1 MPHDFARP
9 LLPLLAIGLY
19 LAMRAPSA
27 PVQARRQACLSEA
40 LIQALVKQGWIGD
53 SREVLWVDSPDSGG
67 WTLGHRPRVIL
78 RAHRT
83 GEPSDVLLVRAR
95 VSPEGRLLAITRV
108 DNLSDTAAVDEAQIR
123 ISGNKV
129 AWTVSVGD
137 ETTAIHTVDL
147 NGVKLPQS
155 EELNWLARTQ
165 LHLTW
170 LQDWGQ
176 LSGIARREFRI
187 NPPAKRVNI
196 AFDGDI
202 VLARIDEVPIQL
214 NSNTSSTSGERV
226 VQVPE
231 SIGHPGSFITW
242 AVDRVRALPWFGSD
256 RMQLAKTLAF
266 DAADRFERLRGRM
279 TSDNGLSSLND
290 ELGAALEGAVNN
302 QTDPE
307 SGWPPSSM
315 TPVLKEIL
323 PHEGQWIELN
333 RDPFVLTRE
342 GTPAPFLF
350 SFIRTDRERPYTKVF
365 IVLWDPR
372 HIELHTMSGTRE
384 PKTAT
389 GETGPGQ
396 VPRDDGV
403 ISRFVGAFNGGF
415 QATHGEFG
423 MMAEKVVYLPPKPY
437 AATVARLA
445 DGSTG
450 FGTWPNDDNIPE
462 SITSFRQNLTPLVMD
477 DLVNPYHRT
486 WWGGVPP
493 GWEDATR
500 TVRTGL
506 CLTREGFVGYLYG
519 SGIDSTHLA
528 TAMQAARC
536 QYGLQL
542 DMNPGHTGFEFY
554 RVGRKGTLPELG
566 RKLDSQSEAKG
577 DIQGA
582 NGWEFMGRRMIRFM
596 NLMHFPRYVRT
607 ESRDFFYLT
616 ERPLLPLPALKV
628 PIEPREP
635 AEGIWQT
642 KTLSQQG
649 WPPAIATTRYRPDP
663 TRPNLHATLVAI
675 DCKWLQLAKR
685 TDNKL
690 PTIFSIE
697 PNELGA
703 NSTGLW
709 FTDGAM
715 KLQAQSPSSDARRL
729 ASGTE
734 DPSRIGRA
742 GGAVGQLNG
751 QIWVY
756 VELSGSSDRARDAA
770 TYERILNEV
779 GAHDR
784 LYFGQPISVRLDS
797 RVPAS
802 PAATGFVR
810 QQGPHGMRVFED
822 TPIVSP
828 KVWMPLQDKRL
839 RYTKQPK
846 AARPLADGSALPEA
860 TPRSESKIPDP
871 PAPDPV
877 TEKEP

>member
-1 MPHDFARP
+1 
-9 LLPLLAIGLY
+9 
-19 LAMRAPSA
+19 
-27 PVQARRQACLSEA
+27 
-40 LIQALVKQGWIGD
+40 
-53 SREVLWVDSPDSGG
+53 
-67 WTLGHRPRVIL
+67 
-78 RAHRT
+78 
-83 GEPSDVLLVRAR
+83 
-95 VSPEGRLLAITRV
+95 
-108 DNLSDTAAVDEAQIR
+108 LSDTAAVDEAQIST
-123 ISGNKV
+123 SGDKV

-137 ETTAIHTVDL
+137 EITAIHTVDL
-147 NGVKLPQS
+147 QGVKLAQT
-155 EELNWLARTQ
+155 EDFNWLARLQ

-176 LSGIARREFRI
+176 FAGIARREFRI
-187 NPPAKRVNI
+187 NPPAKCVSL
-196 AFDGDI
+196 AFDGDT
-202 VLARIDEVPIQL
+202 VLARIDETPVKL
-214 NSNTSSTSGERV
+214 DSSIASPPAGRV

-231 SIGHPGSFITW
+231 SIGHPGNLVTW
-242 AVDRVRALPWFGSD
+242 AVDRARSLSWFGSD

-266 DAADRFERLRGRM
+266 DAADRFERLRGRV
-279 TSDNGLSSLND
+279 TRDNGLSSLNE
-290 ELGAALEGAVNN
+290 ELGSVLEGAISKP
-302 QTDPE
+302 TDPD
-307 SGWPPSSM
+307 SGWPPLGM
-315 TPVLKEIL
+315 TPVLKDAL

-333 RDPFVLTRE
+333 RDPFVFARD
-342 GTPAPFLF
+342 GIPAPFIF

-389 GETGPGQ
+389 GETGSGQ
-396 VPRDDGV
+396 VPRDDAV
-403 ISRFVGAFNGGF
+403 ISGFVGAFNGGF

-423 MMAEKVVYLPPKPY
+423 MMADQVVYLPPKPF

-445 DGSTG
+445 DGSTA
-450 FGTWPNDDNIPE
+450 FGTWPNDDTIPA
-462 SITSFRQNLTPLVMD
+462 SITSFRQNLTPLIMD
-477 DLVNPYHRT
+477 NLVNPYHRT

-554 RVGRKGTLPELG
+554 RVGRKGSLPELG
-566 RKLDSQSEAKG
+566 RKLDPQWEAKA

-582 NGWEFMGRRMIRFM
+582 NGWEFMSRRMIRFM

-616 ERPLLPLPALKV
+616 QRPLLPLPPLKV
-628 PIEPREP
+628 SIEPPEP
-635 AEGIWQT
+635 GEGIWQT
-642 KTLSQQG
+642 KSLSQQG

-663 TRPNLHATLVAI
+663 SRPSVHATLIAI
-675 DCKWLQLAKR
+675 DCKWVQLAKR
-685 TDNKL
+685 TETKL
-690 PTIFSIE
+690 PTLFSVE
-697 PNELGA
+697 PNEPSA
-703 NSTGLW
+703 NSMALW
-709 FTDGAM
+709 FSEGAL
-715 KLQAQSPSSDARRL
+715 KLQTDSPSNEARRL

-734 DPSRIGRA
+734 DPKKLTRA

-756 VELSGSSDRARDAA
+756 VELSGSTDRARDVT
-770 TYERILNEV
+770 TYERVLNEV
-779 GAHDR
+779 GAHER
-784 LYFGQPISVRLDS
+784 LYFGQPISIKFDG
-797 RVPAS
+797 RVPTSATS
-802 PAATGFVR
+802 TGFVR

-828 KVWMPLQDKRL
+828 KVWMPLQEKRL

-846 AARPLADGSALPEA
+846 AARPLADGSEMTQA
-860 TPRSESKIPDP
+860 TPGSEAKISDP
-871 PAPDPV
+871 PVLDPA
-877 TEKEP
+877 TEKVP

>member
-1 MPHDFARP
+1 M
-9 LLPLLAIGLY
+9 
-19 LAMRAPSA
+19 
-27 PVQARRQACLSEA
+27 
-40 LIQALVKQGWIGD
+40 
-53 SREVLWVDSPDSGG
+53 
-67 WTLGHRPRVIL
+67 
-78 RAHRT
+78 
-83 GEPSDVLLVRAR
+83 
-95 VSPEGRLLAITRV
+95 
-108 DNLSDTAAVDEAQIR
+108 SDTAAVDEAQVR
-123 ISGNKV
+123 ISGDRV

-137 ETTAIHTVDL
+137 DVTAIHTVDL
-147 NGVKLPQS
+147 KGIDLTQT

-176 LSGIARREFRI
+176 FSGVARQEFRI
-187 NPPAKRVNI
+187 KPPAKHVYI
-196 AFDGDI
+196 AFDGG
-202 VLARIDEVPIQL
+202 VACARIDEMQFKL
-214 NSNTSSTSGERV
+214 DSNVSSSNGGRV

-231 SIGHPGSFITW
+231 SIGHPGSLITW
-242 AVDRVRALPWFGSD
+242 AVDRTRALPWFGND

-266 DAADRFERLRGRM
+266 DAADRFERLRGRV
-279 TSDNGLSSLND
+279 THDNGLSSLNE
-290 ELGAALEGAVNN
+290 ELGSVLEGAVNN
-302 QTDPE
+302 RTDPE

-315 TPVLKEIL
+315 TPVLKDVL

-333 RDPFVLTRE
+333 RDPFIFTRE
-342 GTPAPFLF
+342 GIPVPFLF
-350 SFIRTDRERPYTKVF
+350 SFIRTDRERPYSKVF

-372 HIELHTMSGTRE
+372 HVELHTMSGTRE

-396 VPRDDGV
+396 VPRDDAV
-403 ISRFVGAFNGGF
+403 ISGFVGAFNGGF

-423 MMAEKVVYLPPKPY
+423 MMADQVVYLPPKPY
-437 AATVARLA
+437 AATVARLE
-445 DGSTG
+445 DGATA
-450 FGTWPNDDNIPE
+450 FGTWPNDDSIPE

-519 SGIDSTHLA
+519 SGIDSIHLA

-554 RVGRKGTLPELG
+554 RVGRKGNLPDLG
-566 RKLDSQSEAKG
+566 RKLDSQWEARG

-582 NGWEFMGRRMIRFM
+582 NGWEYMSRRMIRFM

-628 PIEPREP
+628 PTEPHE
-635 AEGIWQT
+635 AGEGIWQT
-642 KTLSQQG
+642 KNLSQQG

-663 TRPNLHATLVAI
+663 ARPNVHATLVAM
-675 DCKWLQLAKR
+675 DYKWLQLAKR
-685 TDNKL
+685 TETKS
-690 PTIFSIE
+690 PAIFSIE
-697 PNELGA
+697 PNESGA

-709 FTDGAM
+709 FAKGMM
-715 KLQAQSPSSDARRL
+715 KLEAESPGNDARRL

-734 DPSRIGRA
+734 DPKRMARA
-742 GGAVGQLNG
+742 VAALGQLSG

-756 VELSGSSDRARDAA
+756 VELSGSVDHSRDAA
-770 TYERILNEV
+770 TLERVLNEV
-779 GAHDR
+779 GAHAR
-784 LYFGQPISVRLDS
+784 LYFGQPISIKLDA
-797 RVPAS
+797 RVPSS
-802 PAATGFVR
+802 PTAIGFAR
-810 QQGPHGMRVFED
+810 QAGPHGMRIFED
-822 TPIVSP
+822 TPIVSA
-828 KVWMPLQDKRL
+828 KEWIPLQEKRL
-839 RYTKQPK
+839 RYSKQPK
-846 AARPLADGSALPEA
+846 AARPATDGIGAS
-860 TPRSESKIPDP
+860 
-871 PAPDPV
+871 PV
-877 TEKEP
+877 TPESEKNLSELPVSDPATEREP